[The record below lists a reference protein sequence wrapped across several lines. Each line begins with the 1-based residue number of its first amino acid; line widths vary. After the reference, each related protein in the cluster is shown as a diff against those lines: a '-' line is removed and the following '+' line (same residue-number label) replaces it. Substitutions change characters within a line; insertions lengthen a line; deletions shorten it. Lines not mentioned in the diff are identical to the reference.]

1 MKEIASFEGRNAKIF
16 LARSAR
22 SHTLYIAYLEVGVLP
37 AVCEAFI
44 VLSRE
49 TAQNVSTLCNKV
61 TDKHAD
67 KIRKYQLK
75 H

>member
-1 MKEIASFEGRNAKIF
+1 MRKFSS
-16 LARSAR
+16 LALLA
-22 SHTLYIAYLEVGVLP
+22 HIVTMYIAYLEVGVLP

-61 TDKHAD
+61 TDKHAY

>member
-1 MKEIASFEGRNAKIF
+1 MQKCENFHRS
-16 LARSAR
+16 LA
-22 SHTLYIAYLEVGVLP
+22 YNIDYLDVGVLP

-44 VLSRE
+44 VLSIPRE
-49 TAQNVSTLCNKV
+49 IAQNVSTLCNKV

-75 H
+75 HWKK

>member
-1 MKEIASFEGRNAKIF
+1 MQKCEHFHRSLRS
-16 LARSAR
+16 LA
-22 SHTLYIAYLEVGVLP
+22 YIDYLDVGILP

-44 VLSRE
+44 DRE

-75 H
+75 HWKK